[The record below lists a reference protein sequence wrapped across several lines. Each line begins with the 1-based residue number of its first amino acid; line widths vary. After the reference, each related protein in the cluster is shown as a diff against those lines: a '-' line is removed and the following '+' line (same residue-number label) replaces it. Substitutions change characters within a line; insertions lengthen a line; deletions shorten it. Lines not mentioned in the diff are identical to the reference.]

1 MPSKKPK
8 VMIYI
13 DLEKLDYLREWA
25 EKEHR
30 SVNNLITMLLDE
42 MITNHQRSSGIS
54 IKKPTEVTEVT
65 SDDLDAATLLK
76 LFASEKRPSDGE
88 LLVVANESGI
98 ELEQLWRMRD
108 RLFPQR
114 KKMNNGAT

>member
-13 DLEKLDYLREWA
+13 DQGKLDYLREWA

-42 MITNHQRSSGIS
+42 MITNHQQSSS
-54 IKKPTEVTEVT
+54 IGMKKPTEVMEIT
-65 SDDLDAATLLK
+65 SDDLDAAALLQ
-76 LFASEKRPSDGE
+76 LLASGKRPTDGE
-88 LLVVANESGI
+88 VLVVANESGI
-98 ELEQLWRMRD
+98 DEEELLKLRE

-114 KKMNNGAT
+114 KKTGNGAT